1 MWISKFRVYDEEGV
15 YSKIARELKTE
26 VYGYP
31 LNYYFNKK
39 YYYFVAIGF
48 VSGEIEKK
56 NKFIKKLKK
65 DKRVHKLEENDS
77 FFICITKEKLTKGA
91 ERFVHLFYNPL
102 IIRLKPSII
111 YKDGWEENEIACFD
125 RKIIEEI
132 IHTSEKKYNLKLN
145 YIKQAKIKNVG
156 ILNILPELTEKQ
168 KGAIEK
174 AVQNGYYQYPRK
186 IDVQNLAKISKLSF
200 STFQEHLRRAEN
212 KLIPFAVKKL

>member
-15 YSKIARELKTE
+15 YSKIATKLKVE

-31 LNYYFNKK
+31 LNYYFDKK

-48 VSGEIEKK
+48 VSGDVKTK
-56 NKFIKKLKK
+56 NKFIEELKK

-77 FFICITKEKLTKGA
+77 FFVCITKETITKEA

-132 IHTSEKKYNLKLN
+132 IHASEKKHKLKLS
-145 YIKQAKIKNVG
+145 YIKQTKIKNIG
-156 ILNILPELTEKQ
+156 ILNIFPELSEKQ
-168 KGAIEK
+168 KK
-174 AVQNGYYQYPRK
+174 AVELAVENGYYEYPRK
-186 IDVQNLAKISKLSF
+186 TEVQKLAKLSNLSF
-200 STFQEHLRRAEN
+200 STFQEHLRRAEK